1 MFPNSICNEY
11 LEEIKQGETTMT
23 KKLKVYCPYSALDL
37 GWETIKTLHN
47 VTFKKPCYLKIKC
60 NERF

>member
-1 MFPNSICNEY
+1 
-11 LEEIKQGETTMT
+11 MT